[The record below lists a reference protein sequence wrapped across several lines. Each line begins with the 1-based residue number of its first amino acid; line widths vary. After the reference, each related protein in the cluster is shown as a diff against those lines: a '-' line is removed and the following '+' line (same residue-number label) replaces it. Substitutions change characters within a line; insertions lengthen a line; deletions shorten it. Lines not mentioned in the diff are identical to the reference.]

1 MRCSVGESSAEGRR
15 TLAWLFAALLAGCSV
30 GAGEGEVNGTLLVV
44 DCFAEGPYVLSP
56 SAFFAA
62 AREDQLS
69 INVQRGGDK
78 DVKSDGLA
86 ILVRD
91 ASEVKRSWLGT
102 ELAIGGET
110 DGGAPVVDVTAY
122 FNETCPS
129 GRTRLPTALKAVSG
143 VIRFDAI
150 YAPRVDANAVRISGE
165 LRDVRFAREGDSTS
179 YADFDGTFDF
189 LYQRGRPA
197 QRFP

>member
-1 MRCSVGESSAEGRR
+1 MR
-15 TLAWLFAALLAGCSV
+15 AWLWAVVLAGCSV
-30 GAGEGEVNGTLLVV
+30 GAGDGEVNGTLLVAG
-44 DCFAEGPYVLSP
+44 CFPEGPYVLSP

-69 INVQRGGDK
+69 ISIQRGSDK

-91 ASEVKRSWLGT
+91 AAEVKQHWLGM
-102 ELAIGGET
+102 ELAIGGEADAGT
-110 DGGAPVVDVTAY
+110 PVVDVTAY

-129 GRTRLPTALKAVSG
+129 GRTRAPTALKAVSG
-143 VIRFDAI
+143 VIRFDAV
-150 YAPRVDANAVRISGE
+150 YAPRVDASSVRVSGE
-165 LRDVRFAREGDSTS
+165 LRDVRFARDGDETS
-179 YADFDGTFDF
+179 FAELDGSFDF